1 MFITFEGI
9 EGCGKSTQAALLYQA
24 LSLKGVSCILT
35 REPGGTRIGR
45 QIRQILMS
53 SSNIDLCPVS
63 ELFLIVADRAQH
75 VTEVI
80 RPALAK
86 GGLVICDRFSD
97 ATVAYQ
103 GYGRGLDLD
112 LIGRLNQVSSGG
124 LCPDKTF
131 LLDCPVETGLRRALG
146 RDQEAE
152 NQTEGRFEAESIVF
166 HRKVRQGY
174 LELSQAEPER
184 FVVLD
189 AEESVE
195 DLARKILGVVQG
207 LMESKK

>member
-24 LSLKGVSCILT
+24 LNQRGVPCTLT
-35 REPGGTRIGR
+35 REPGGTKIGT

-53 SSNIDLCPVS
+53 SSNIELCPAA

-80 RPALAK
+80 RPALTK
-86 GGLVICDRFSD
+86 GGLVICDRFLD

-112 LIGRLNQVSSGG
+112 LIRRLNWFSSGG
-124 LCPDKTF
+124 LYPDKTF
-131 LLDCPVETGLRRALG
+131 LIDCPVEKGLRRAIA
-146 RDQEAE
+146 RDREGN
-152 NQTEGRFEAESIVF
+152 NQAEGRFEAESMEF
-166 HRKVRQGY
+166 HSKVRQGY
-174 LELSQAEPER
+174 LQIAQAEPER

-189 AEESVE
+189 GEEAVE
-195 DLARKILGVVQG
+195 DLARKILGIVES